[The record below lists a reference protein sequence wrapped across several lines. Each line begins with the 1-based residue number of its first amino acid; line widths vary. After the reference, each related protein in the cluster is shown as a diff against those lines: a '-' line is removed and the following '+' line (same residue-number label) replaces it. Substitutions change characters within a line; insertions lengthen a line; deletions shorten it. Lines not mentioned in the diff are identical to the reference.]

1 MLDTV
6 PRHTALG
13 ARARSEVDRHAAV
26 DRVIAAMHERIDR
39 PFALEEMARIAYLS
53 PFYFNRVFRQVTGV
67 PPRRFHTALRIAEAK
82 RLLLT
87 TRLSV
92 TEICLEIGYQS
103 LGTFTTH
110 FRELVSVSPRE
121 LRRLGSDPW
130 LSTVEMADL
139 LGSPD
144 ADSATCTVEGIVAAP
159 DGHEDRIVF
168 IGLFP
173 YPYPQGLPSAC
184 TARVGSGSFALPAAA
199 EGRVHLAAAAFPPTE
214 SVASCLLPDP
224 ASVLVASGTSPV
236 GAAPF
241 RQARRDLRLRPLHST
256 DPPLLLALPLA
267 AAAGIVRPAERADAV
282 RV

>member
-1 MLDTV
+1 MLETV
-6 PRHTALG
+6 PRDTALG
-13 ARARSEVDRHAAV
+13 ARARSEVDRCAAV

-87 TRLSV
+87 TGRSV
-92 TEICLEIGYQS
+92 TEICLDVGYQS

-110 FRELVSVSPRE
+110 FRELVSLSPRE
-121 LRRLGSDPW
+121 LRRLAEAPW
-130 LSTVEMADL
+130 LESLEMADL
-139 LGSPD
+139 LGDAEDD
-144 ADSATCTVEGIVAAP
+144 ADAPAVDGIVATPA
-159 DGHEDRIVF
+159 DHEHRIVF

-184 TARVGSGSFALPAAA
+184 TARLGSGSFALPTAA
-199 EGRVHLAAAAFPPTE
+199 GDRVYVAAAAFTPTD
-214 SVASCLLPDP
+214 SVASCLLPDDG
-224 ASVLVASGTSPV
+224 SVLVASGAAPV

-241 RQARRDLRLRPLHST
+241 RRARRDLRLRPVRST
-256 DPPLLLALPLA
+256 DPPFLLALPLA
-267 AAAGIVRPAERADAV
+267 AAAIAHGGAAAGAV
-282 RV
+282 HV